1 MDWVK
6 RREQMV
12 KIQLI
17 ARGIRDPKV
26 LSAMGKVP
34 RHEFLPVQ
42 YKDMA
47 YVDSAFAIGK
57 GQTISQPYMVAKMTE
72 CLELGGDEKVL
83 EIGTGSGYQAAIL
96 AQLSQEVY
104 SIERIQDLA
113 DSASDTLKKLGYSNV
128 KIFVGD
134 GTEGLKEYS
143 PYDRIIVTAG
153 ATDIPPALIEQLK
166 DGGMLVI
173 PIGQRFS
180 QILTTISQIG
190 GKITKQESVGCVF
203 VELVGRYG
211 W

>member
-12 KIQLI
+12 KIQLM
-17 ARGIRDPKV
+17 ARGIRDSRV

-34 RHEFLPVQ
+34 RHKFLPDQ
-42 YKDMA
+42 YRDMS
-47 YVDSAFAIGK
+47 YVDSAFSIGK

-72 CLELGGDEKVL
+72 CLKLSGDEKVL

-104 SIERIQDLA
+104 SIERIQELA
-113 DSASDTLKKLGYSNV
+113 DSAWATLKELGYSNV
-128 KIFVGD
+128 KVFVGD
-134 GTEGLKEYS
+134 GTDGLKEYS

-153 ATDIPPALIEQLK
+153 AVDIPAALIDQLK
-166 DGGMLVI
+166 DGGILVI

-180 QILTTISQIG
+180 QILTI
-190 GKITKQESVGCVF
+190 ITKQGDKITREESVGCVF
-203 VELVGRYG
+203 VELVGEYG

>member
-180 QILTTISQIG
+180 QILTTISKIG